1 MSLWV
6 LGTDTDIG
14 KTVVSALI
22 LNRYAP
28 SGPIAYWKP
37 VSTGGDDDRDRSTVS
52 GWLGDSTDRPVEVLD
67 EVYLFDPPVSPHLA
81 ARLAGTNI
89 DTDTILAEL
98 VRHAMEDRDRTLVI
112 EAAGGVLV
120 PLTDDGS
127 MTIDVVAASALPAIV
142 VARST
147 LGTINHTLLTLEAL
161 RGREIQIAGVVLNGP
176 QNTENRRAIERFGGV
191 DVIDEV
197 PPLGAEGSWSASR
210 EDILR
215 AAEDFDPDGLLA
227 PYLGGAPER

>member
-1 MSLWV
+1 
-6 LGTDTDIG
+6 
-14 KTVVSALI
+14 
-22 LNRYAP
+22 
-28 SGPIAYWKP
+28 
-37 VSTGGDDDRDRSTVS
+37 
-52 GWLGDSTDRPVEVLD
+52 
-67 EVYLFDPPVSPHLA
+67 
-81 ARLAGTNI
+81 
-89 DTDTILAEL
+89 
-98 VRHAMEDRDRTLVI
+98 MEDRDRTLVI

-176 QNTENRRAIERFGGV
+176 QNTENRRAIERFGSV

-215 AAEDFDPDGLLA
+215 AAENFDPDGLLA
-227 PYLGGAPER
+227 PYLGGAPQR